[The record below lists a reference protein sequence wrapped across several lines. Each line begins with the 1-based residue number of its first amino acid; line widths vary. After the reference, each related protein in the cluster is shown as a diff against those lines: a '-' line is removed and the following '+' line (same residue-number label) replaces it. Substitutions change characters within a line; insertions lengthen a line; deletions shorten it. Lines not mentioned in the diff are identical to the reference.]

1 MDDLALL
8 DLLECPVCFEKLDA
22 TAKVLPCQH
31 TFCKPCLQRIL
42 KSQKE
47 LRCPECRTLV
57 LCSIEQL
64 PSNLLLIRLLDGVRC
79 GPNITRFGSIQRSG
93 VLSSP
98 ASIRR
103 VPRGLQLHQHRLA
116 TNPRIHM
123 EGVPRAKALYT
134 YRGHNPGE
142 LRFNKGDII
151 MLLRQLDE
159 NWYLGEV
166 NGISGVFPASSVQ
179 VIKHLP
185 LPQPLGRAL
194 YSVDLRSRDKAENKD
209 CLTFHKPNTTARQLL
224 QTSKS
229 HWSPQFKCASLRTA
243 SPKAKGT
250 DSSAFPKVPD
260 SRRKSLRQFSIT
272 TALNTLNRMVHAP
285 AERQVLEISSP
296 VLISSSNPTVATQSS
311 EKAEFPY
318 GTPLQLRA
326 VSSLRVLS
334 TITAVL
340 KYLMQVLVEEASGKQ
355 PPLTQGQQHQ
365 FFSTVKPRSFRMGS
379 SHPARGADAAP
390 QAATPPLTPCL
401 PRCVALHPYVAH
413 GPDELELQK
422 GEGVRVFG
430 KDHDGWLRGMSLV
443 TGRVGIFPSNYVAP
457 LFSRKSNLSDSKM
470 PSLYASWTLS
480 TSSLSSQGSISENGP
495 RQSRAL
501 KPALLPVPITSP
513 GRSTATGQASR
524 RGRGSTRKT
533 RLARFIFSPYLLL
546 WNSCPNTLGKRPG
559 QAGPPVQVAGSLRRP
574 LTAALRP
581 QPFQLYQHVSPQPH
595 SIPPGA
601 GMAEAGTRP
610 NFSHEAS
617 PVLVVRGGESR
628 TPSVCSSVILDAK
641 DPPAKSEAAPKPPAS
656 APPSILVKPDT
667 SRNSSEKHHSPPP
680 PKRHSLQPSPSLPRG
695 RTEPTAM
702 VEALLPEATLP
713 GPELAVL
720 YSPRTSSSPL
730 HQRRALHPKA
740 LSLDLSGQLTFPVK
754 KSYSSI
760 SAN

>member
-79 GPNITRFGSIQRSG
+79 GQNVTRFGSIQRSG

-151 MLLRQLDE
+151 VLLRQLDE

-185 LPQPLGRAL
+185 LPPPLGRAL
-194 YSVDLRSRDKAENKD
+194 YSFDLRSREKTENKD
-209 CLTFHKPNTTARQLL
+209 CLTFHKVTPPHSRGKLGDKAGTFPTLRPNTTARQLL

-243 SPKAKGT
+243 SPKAKGA
-250 DSSAFPKVPD
+250 DSPAFPKVPD

-285 AERQVLEISSP
+285 AERQALEISSP

-318 GTPLQLRA
+318 ATPLQ
-326 VSSLRVLS
+326 VSASYYPAPGSLGHSAAIVTLPH
-334 TITAVL
+334 L
-340 KYLMQVLVEEASGKQ
+340 
-355 PPLTQGQQHQ
+355 QHHI
-365 FFSTVKPRSFRMGS
+365 SAYM
-379 SHPARGADAAP
+379 
-390 QAATPPLTPCL
+390 
-401 PRCVALHPYVAH
+401 CVALNSYMAH

-457 LFSRKSNLSDSKM
+457 LFRKSNLSDSKM

-495 RQSRAL
+495 RQSRPF
-501 KPALLPVPITSP
+501 KPALLPVPVTSP
-513 GRSTATGQASR
+513 GRNAAAAASGQASLR
-524 RGRGSTRKT
+524 RGRGSTRKNGS
-533 RLARFIFSPYLLL
+533 LQ
-546 WNSCPNTLGKRPG
+546 RPG
-559 QAGPPVQVAGSLRRP
+559 QAGTPVQVAGSLRRP
-574 LTAALRP
+574 PTAAVRP
-581 QPFQLYQHVSPQPH
+581 QQLQLYQHVSPQPH

-610 NFSHEAS
+610 NFSQEAS
-617 PVLVVRGGESR
+617 PALVVRGGESR

-667 SRNSSEKHHSPPP
+667 SRNSAEKQVKTVRFQNHSPPP
-680 PKRHSLQPSPSLPRG
+680 PKRHSLQPSPSLPRS
-695 RTEPTAM
+695 RTEPAAAA
-702 VEALLPEATLP
+702 EALLPEASLP

-754 KSYSSI
+754 KNYSSV

>member
-79 GPNITRFGSIQRSG
+79 GQNVTRFGSIQRSG

-151 MLLRQLDE
+151 VLLRQLDE

-185 LPQPLGRAL
+185 LPPPLGRAL
-194 YSVDLRSRDKAENKD
+194 YSFDLRSRDKAENKD
-209 CLTFHKPNTTARQLL
+209 CLTFHKAKLSSHQAVPGVTSEMRYHISFCLFQPNTTVRQLL
-224 QTSKS
+224 QNSKS
-229 HWSPQFKCASLRTA
+229 QWSPQFKSTSLRTA

-250 DSSAFPKVPD
+250 DSPAFPKVPD
-260 SRRKSLRQFSIT
+260 TRRKSLRQFSIT

-285 AERQVLEISSP
+285 TERQALEISSP

-311 EKAEFPY
+311 EKVEVPHSA
-318 GTPLQLRA
+318 PLQ
-326 VSSLRVLS
+326 VSASSYPAPGSLRHSAAIVTLPPLQHHIS
-334 TITAVL
+334 AYMYVRKL
-340 KYLMQVLVEEASGKQ
+340 KYIGGDGSVLFRINCEPQ
-355 PPLTQGQQHQ
+355 LI
-365 FFSTVKPRSFRMGS
+365 FFS
-379 SHPARGADAAP
+379 
-390 QAATPPLTPCL
+390 
-401 PRCVALHPYVAH
+401 
-413 GPDELELQK
+413 
-422 GEGVRVFG
+422 
-430 KDHDGWLRGMSLV
+430 
-443 TGRVGIFPSNYVAP
+443 ISN
-457 LFSRKSNLSDSKM
+457 RKSSLSDSKM

-495 RQSRAL
+495 RQSRPL
-501 KPALLPVPITSP
+501 KPALLPVPIPSP
-513 GRSTATGQASR
+513 GRSAATGQASLR
-524 RGRGSTRKT
+524 RGRGSTRKNGS
-533 RLARFIFSPYLLL
+533 LQ
-546 WNSCPNTLGKRPG
+546 RPG
-559 QAGPPVQVAGSLRRP
+559 QAGMPMQIAGSLRRP
-574 LTAALRP
+574 SAAAVRP
-581 QPFQLYQHVSPQPH
+581 QQFQLYQHISPQLH
-595 SIPPGA
+595 TMPPGA
-601 GMAEAGTRP
+601 GMADTGVRP
-610 NFSHEAS
+610 NFSHDVS
-617 PVLVVRGGESR
+617 PALVVRGGESR

-641 DPPAKSEAAPKPPAS
+641 DPPTKSEAASKPPAS

-667 SRNSSEKHHSPPP
+667 SRNSTEKQVKTVRFQNHSPPP
-680 PKRHSLQPSPSLPRG
+680 PKRH
-695 RTEPTAM
+695 
-702 VEALLPEATLP
+702 
-713 GPELAVL
+713 
-720 YSPRTSSSPL
+720 
-730 HQRRALHPKA
+730 
-740 LSLDLSGQLTFPVK
+740 
-754 KSYSSI
+754 
-760 SAN
+760 

>member
-79 GPNITRFGSIQRSG
+79 GQNVTRFGSIQRSG

-98 ASIRR
+98 ASLRR
-103 VPRGLQLHQHRLA
+103 LPRALQLHQHRLA

-185 LPQPLGRAL
+185 LPPPLGRAL
-194 YSVDLRSRDKAENKD
+194 YSLDLRSRDKTENKD

-243 SPKAKGT
+243 TPKAKGA
-250 DSSAFPKVPD
+250 DSPAFPKVPD

-285 AERQVLEISSP
+285 TERQALEISSP

-318 GTPLQLRA
+318 GTPLQ
-326 VSSLRVLS
+326 VSASYYPVPGSLGHSAAIVTLPH
-334 TITAVL
+334 L
-340 KYLMQVLVEEASGKQ
+340 
-355 PPLTQGQQHQ
+355 QHHV
-365 FFSTVKPRSFRMGS
+365 SAYM
-379 SHPARGADAAP
+379 
-390 QAATPPLTPCL
+390 
-401 PRCVALHPYVAH
+401 CVALHSYVAH

-457 LFSRKSNLSDSKM
+457 LFRKSNLSDSKM

-495 RQSRAL
+495 RQSRPL
-501 KPALLPVPITSP
+501 KPALLPVPVPSP
-513 GRSTATGQASR
+513 GRSTAASGQASLR
-524 RGRGSTRKT
+524 RGRGSMRKNGS
-533 RLARFIFSPYLLL
+533 LQ
-546 WNSCPNTLGKRPG
+546 RPG
-559 QAGPPVQVAGSLRRP
+559 QAGTPVQVAGSLRRP
-574 LTAALRP
+574 PTAAGRP
-581 QPFQLYQHVSPQPH
+581 QQFQLYQHASPQPH

-601 GMAEAGTRP
+601 SMAEAATRP
-610 NFSHEAS
+610 NFSHDAS
-617 PVLVVRGGESR
+617 PALVVRGGESR

-641 DPPAKSEAAPKPPAS
+641 DLPAKSEAVPKPPAS

-667 SRNSSEKHHSPPP
+667 SRNNAEKQVKTVRFQNHSPPP
-680 PKRHSLQPSPSLPRG
+680 PKRHSLQPSPSLLRS
-695 RTEPTAM
+695 RTESAAAVDT
-702 VEALLPEATLP
+702 LLPEAILP
-713 GPELAVL
+713 GPELALL

-754 KSYSSI
+754 KNYSSI

>member
-79 GPNITRFGSIQRSG
+79 GPNVTRFGSIQRSG

-151 MLLRQLDE
+151 VLLRQLDE

-185 LPQPLGRAL
+185 LPPPLGRAL
-194 YSVDLRSRDKAENKD
+194 YTLDLRSRDKTENKD
-209 CLTFHKPNTTARQLL
+209 SLTFHKGKLSSRWAVPGVTSETCHGVSICLFQPNTTARQLL
-224 QTSKS
+224 QTSKG

-250 DSSAFPKVPD
+250 DSPAFPKVPD

-285 AERQVLEISSP
+285 AERQALEISSP

-318 GTPLQLRA
+318 GTPLQVSASYYPAPGSLGHSAAIVTLPHLQHHISASAWFTVPVGSSFIHIPFGLKLRA

-334 TITAVL
+334 TITAAP
-340 KYLMQVLVEEASGKQ
+340 KYLMRALVEEASGKQ
-355 PPLTQGQQHQ
+355 PALTQSQQHQ
-365 FFSTVKPRSFRMGS
+365 
-379 SHPARGADAAP
+379 
-390 QAATPPLTPCL
+390 
-401 PRCVALHPYVAH
+401 
-413 GPDELELQK
+413 
-422 GEGVRVFG
+422 
-430 KDHDGWLRGMSLV
+430 
-443 TGRVGIFPSNYVAP
+443 
-457 LFSRKSNLSDSKM
+457 KSNLSDSKM

-480 TSSLSSQGSISENGP
+480 TASLSSQGSISENGP
-495 RQSRAL
+495 RQSRPL
-501 KPALLPVPITSP
+501 KPALLPVPVTSP
-513 GRSTATGQASR
+513 GRSAAAAASGQASLR
-524 RGRGSTRKT
+524 RGRGSTRKNGS
-533 RLARFIFSPYLLL
+533 LQ
-546 WNSCPNTLGKRPG
+546 RPG
-559 QAGPPVQVAGSLRRP
+559 QAGTPMQVAGSLRRP
-574 LTAALRP
+574 PTAAVRP
-581 QPFQLYQHVSPQPH
+581 QQFQLYQHISPQPH

-610 NFSHEAS
+610 NFSHDAS
-617 PVLVVRGGESR
+617 PALVVRGGESR

-667 SRNSSEKHHSPPP
+667 SRNTAEKQVKTVRFQNHSPPP
-680 PKRHSLQPSPSLPRG
+680 PKRH
-695 RTEPTAM
+695 
-702 VEALLPEATLP
+702 
-713 GPELAVL
+713 
-720 YSPRTSSSPL
+720 
-730 HQRRALHPKA
+730 
-740 LSLDLSGQLTFPVK
+740 
-754 KSYSSI
+754 
-760 SAN
+760 

>member
-79 GPNITRFGSIQRSG
+79 GQNVTRFGSIQRSG

-103 VPRGLQLHQHRLA
+103 IPRGLQLHQHRLA

-123 EGVPRAKALYT
+123 EGVPRARALYT

-151 MLLRQLDE
+151 VLLRQLDE

-194 YSVDLRSRDKAENKD
+194 YSLDLRGRDKAENKD
-209 CLTFHKPNTTARQLL
+209 SLTFHKVPPAAPGHSFPGVQLLKPHHVSLCLPQPNTTAQQLL
-224 QTSKS
+224 QTSKT
-229 HWSPQFKCASLRTA
+229 HWSPQFKSASLRTT
-243 SPKAKGT
+243 SPKAKGV
-250 DSSAFPKVPD
+250 DLPAFPKVPD

-285 AERQVLEISSP
+285 AERPALEISSP

-318 GTPLQLRA
+318 STPVQVSTSYYPAPGPLGPSAAIVTLPHLQHHMPAYLYVRN
-326 VSSLRVLS
+326 
-334 TITAVL
+334 L
-340 KYLMQVLVEEASGKQ
+340 KYFWGKGGCSFLYLLPQ
-355 PPLTQGQQHQ
+355 GDPSPGRMTPSSCWHPPP
-365 FFSTVKPRSFRMGS
+365 FFSF
-379 SHPARGADAAP
+379 
-390 QAATPPLTPCL
+390 
-401 PRCVALHPYVAH
+401 
-413 GPDELELQK
+413 
-422 GEGVRVFG
+422 
-430 KDHDGWLRGMSLV
+430 
-443 TGRVGIFPSNYVAP
+443 SN
-457 LFSRKSNLSDSKM
+457 RKSNLSDSKM
-470 PSLYASWTLS
+470 PSLYTSWTLS
-480 TSSLSSQGSISENGP
+480 TSSLSSQGSMSENGP

-501 KPALLPVPITSP
+501 KPVLLPIPIPSP
-513 GRSTATGQASR
+513 GRSTVGPAALR
-524 RGRGSTRKT
+524 RGRGSARKNGS
-533 RLARFIFSPYLLL
+533 LQ
-546 WNSCPNTLGKRPG
+546 RPG
-559 QAGPPVQVAGSLRRP
+559 QAGTPVQITGSLRRP
-574 LTAALRP
+574 SAAAGRL
-581 QPFQLYQHVSPQPH
+581 QQFQIYPHISSPSH
-595 SIPPGA
+595 SVPPGA
-601 GMAEAGTRP
+601 GTDEATRL

-617 PVLVVRGGESR
+617 PALVIRGGESR

-641 DPPAKSEAAPKPPAS
+641 DPPVKSEAAPKPPAS
-656 APPSILVKPDT
+656 APPSILVKPET
-667 SRNSSEKHHSPPP
+667 CRNSAEKQVKTVRFQNHSPPP
-680 PKRHSLQPSPSLPRG
+680 PKRH
-695 RTEPTAM
+695 
-702 VEALLPEATLP
+702 
-713 GPELAVL
+713 
-720 YSPRTSSSPL
+720 
-730 HQRRALHPKA
+730 
-740 LSLDLSGQLTFPVK
+740 
-754 KSYSSI
+754 
-760 SAN
+760 

>member
-79 GPNITRFGSIQRSG
+79 GQSVTRFGTIQRSG

-185 LPQPLGRAL
+185 LPPPLSRAL
-194 YSVDLRSRDKAENKD
+194 YSCDLRGRDKPEGKD

-243 SPKAKGT
+243 SPKAKGA
-250 DSSAFPKVPD
+250 DSAPFPKVPD
-260 SRRKSLRQFSIT
+260 SRRKSPRPFSIT

-285 AERQVLEISSP
+285 SERQAISSP

-311 EKAEFPY
+311 EKAELPH
-318 GTPLQLRA
+318 GTPLQ
-326 VSSLRVLS
+326 VSASYYPVPGSLGHSAAIVTLPH
-334 TITAVL
+334 L
-340 KYLMQVLVEEASGKQ
+340 
-355 PPLTQGQQHQ
+355 QHHIP
-365 FFSTVKPRSFRMGS
+365 TYM
-379 SHPARGADAAP
+379 
-390 QAATPPLTPCL
+390 
-401 PRCVALHPYVAH
+401 CVALHSYLAH
-413 GPDELELQK
+413 RPEELELQK

-430 KDHDGWLRGMSLV
+430 REQEGWLRGMSLA

-457 LFSRKSNLSDSKM
+457 LFRKSILSDPKM

-501 KPALLPVPITSP
+501 KPVLLPPPVPPP
-513 GRSTATGQASR
+513 GRSGAGAQTALR
-524 RGRGSTRKT
+524 RGRGSTRKNGS
-533 RLARFIFSPYLLL
+533 LQ
-546 WNSCPNTLGKRPG
+546 RPG
-559 QAGPPVQVAGSLRRP
+559 QAGLPP
-574 LTAALRP
+574 
-581 QPFQLYQHVSPQPH
+581 H
-595 SIPPGA
+595 
-601 GMAEAGTRP
+601 
-610 NFSHEAS
+610 
-617 PVLVVRGGESR
+617 RGR
-628 TPSVCSSVILDAK
+628 SSCTTK
-641 DPPAKSEAAPKPPAS
+641 DPPSRSEAAPKPPAS

-667 SRNSSEKHHSPPP
+667 SRSGAEKQVKTVRFQNHSPPP
-680 PKRHSLQPSPSLPRG
+680 PKRHSLQPPALPR
-695 RTEPTAM
+695 
-702 VEALLPEATLP
+702 
-713 GPELAVL
+713 
-720 YSPRTSSSPL
+720 SP
-730 HQRRALHPKA
+730 
-740 LSLDLSGQLTFPVK
+740 
-754 KSYSSI
+754 
-760 SAN
+760 

>member
-79 GPNITRFGSIQRSG
+79 GQNVTRFGSIPRSG

-98 ASIRR
+98 ASLRR

-179 VIKHLP
+179 VIKQLP

-194 YSVDLRSRDKAENKD
+194 YSFDLRSRDKIDNKD
-209 CLTFHKPNTTARQLL
+209 CLAFHKKKGKLSSHRAVPGITSETHHHVSLLSLFQPNTTVRQLL
-224 QTSKS
+224 QTGKS
-229 HWSPQFKCASLRTA
+229 HWSPQFKSASLRTA
-243 SPKAKGT
+243 SPKAKGV
-250 DSSAFPKVPD
+250 DSPAFPKVPD

-285 AERQVLEISSP
+285 TERQVLEISSP

-311 EKAEFPY
+311 EKAELPY
-318 GTPLQLRA
+318 STPVQVSASYYPTSGSLGHSAAIVTLPHLQHHISAYLYVRK
-326 VSSLRVLS
+326 
-334 TITAVL
+334 L
-340 KYLMQVLVEEASGKQ
+340 KYILCERCRCIKTIELPVGQTPAF
-355 PPLTQGQQHQ
+355 LTNPHVWSDLI
-365 FFSTVKPRSFRMGS
+365 FFPV
-379 SHPARGADAAP
+379 
-390 QAATPPLTPCL
+390 
-401 PRCVALHPYVAH
+401 
-413 GPDELELQK
+413 
-422 GEGVRVFG
+422 
-430 KDHDGWLRGMSLV
+430 
-443 TGRVGIFPSNYVAP
+443 SN
-457 LFSRKSNLSDSKM
+457 RKSNLSDSKM
-470 PSLYASWTLS
+470 PSLYTSWTLS
-480 TSSLSSQGSISENGP
+480 TSSLSSQGSISESGP
-495 RQSRAL
+495 RQSSAL
-501 KPALLPVPITSP
+501 KPVLLPVPVTSP
-513 GRSTATGQASR
+513 GRGAAAAPGQASLR
-524 RGRGSTRKT
+524 RGRGSTRKNGS
-533 RLARFIFSPYLLL
+533 LQ
-546 WNSCPNTLGKRPG
+546 RPG
-559 QAGPPVQVAGSLRRP
+559 QAGTPVQVAGSLRRP
-574 LTAALRP
+574 PTAVVRP
-581 QPFQLYQHVSPQPH
+581 QQFQLYQHVSPPLQ
-595 SIPPGA
+595 SSPPGA
-601 GMAEAGTRP
+601 SMVEAGMRP
-610 NFSHEAS
+610 SFSHDAS
-617 PVLVVRGGESR
+617 PALVARGGESR
-628 TPSVCSSVILDAK
+628 SPSVCSSVILDTK

-667 SRNSSEKHHSPPP
+667 SRNSAEKQVKTVRFQNHSPPP
-680 PKRHSLQPSPSLPRG
+680 PKRH
-695 RTEPTAM
+695 
-702 VEALLPEATLP
+702 
-713 GPELAVL
+713 
-720 YSPRTSSSPL
+720 
-730 HQRRALHPKA
+730 
-740 LSLDLSGQLTFPVK
+740 
-754 KSYSSI
+754 
-760 SAN
+760 

>member
-57 LCSIEQL
+57 LCGIEQL

-79 GPNITRFGSIQRSG
+79 GQNVSRFGSIQRSG

-103 VPRGLQLHQHRLA
+103 VPRGLHLHQHRLA

-179 VIKHLP
+179 VIKQLP
-185 LPQPLGRAL
+185 LAPSLGRAL
-194 YSVDLRSRDKAENKD
+194 YSSDPRSRDQPENKD
-209 CLTFHKPNTTARQLL
+209 CLTLHKPSTAARQLL
-224 QTSKS
+224 QSGKS
-229 HWSPQFKCASLRTA
+229 HWAPQFKCASLRAA
-243 SPKAKGT
+243 SPKAKGAEPP
-250 DSSAFPKVPD
+250 AFPKVPD

-285 AERQVLEISSP
+285 AERQALEISSP
-296 VLISSSNPTVATQSS
+296 VLISSSNPSVATQSS
-311 EKAEFPY
+311 EKAEFPS
-318 GTPLQLRA
+318 GSPLQ
-326 VSSLRVLS
+326 VSASYYAAPGSLGHSAAIVTLPHLQHHLS
-334 TITAVL
+334 T
-340 KYLMQVLVEEASGKQ
+340 YM
-355 PPLTQGQQHQ
+355 
-365 FFSTVKPRSFRMGS
+365 
-379 SHPARGADAAP
+379 
-390 QAATPPLTPCL
+390 
-401 PRCVALHPYVAH
+401 CVALHSYVAH

-443 TGRVGIFPSNYVAP
+443 TGRVGIFPSNYIAP
-457 LFSRKSNLSDSKM
+457 LFRKANLSDSKM

-501 KPALLPVPITSP
+501 KPALLPVPVPSP
-513 GRSTATGQASR
+513 GRSAAAVGQASLR
-524 RGRGSTRKT
+524 RGRGSTRKNGS
-533 RLARFIFSPYLLL
+533 LQ
-546 WNSCPNTLGKRPG
+546 RPG
-559 QAGPPVQVAGSLRRP
+559 QSGTPVQVTSSLRRP
-574 LTAALRP
+574 PAAALRP
-581 QPFQLYQHVSPQPH
+581 QQFQLYQHISPQPL
-595 SIPPGA
+595 SVPPGA
-601 GMAEAGTRP
+601 GTAEATTRT
-610 NFSHEAS
+610 NFSHDASS
-617 PVLVVRGGESR
+617 PVLVVRGLESR
-628 TPSVCSSVILDAK
+628 TPSVCSSIILDAR
-641 DPPAKSEAAPKPPAS
+641 DLPAKSEAAPKPPAS

-667 SRNSSEKHHSPPP
+667 SRNGAEK
-680 PKRHSLQPSPSLPRG
+680 
-695 RTEPTAM
+695 
-702 VEALLPEATLP
+702 
-713 GPELAVL
+713 
-720 YSPRTSSSPL
+720 
-730 HQRRALHPKA
+730 
-740 LSLDLSGQLTFPVK
+740 
-754 KSYSSI
+754 
-760 SAN
+760 

>member
-79 GPNITRFGSIQRSG
+79 GPNVTRFGSIQRSG

-151 MLLRQLDE
+151 VLLRQLDE

-185 LPQPLGRAL
+185 LPPPLGRAL
-194 YSVDLRSRDKAENKD
+194 YSFDLRSRDKTENKD
-209 CLTFHKPNTTARQLL
+209 CLPFHKPNTTARQLL

-243 SPKAKGT
+243 SPKAKGA
-250 DSSAFPKVPD
+250 DSPAFPKVPD

-285 AERQVLEISSP
+285 AERQALEISSP

-311 EKAEFPY
+311 EKAEFAY
-318 GTPLQLRA
+318 STPLQ
-326 VSSLRVLS
+326 VSASYYPAPGSLGHSAAIVTLPH
-334 TITAVL
+334 L
-340 KYLMQVLVEEASGKQ
+340 
-355 PPLTQGQQHQ
+355 QHHV
-365 FFSTVKPRSFRMGS
+365 SAYM
-379 SHPARGADAAP
+379 
-390 QAATPPLTPCL
+390 
-401 PRCVALHPYVAH
+401 CVALHSYMAH

-457 LFSRKSNLSDSKM
+457 LFRKSNLSDSKM

-495 RQSRAL
+495 RQSRPL
-501 KPALLPVPITSP
+501 KPALLPVPVTSP
-513 GRSTATGQASR
+513 GRSAAAAASGQASLR
-524 RGRGSTRKT
+524 RGRGSTRKNGS
-533 RLARFIFSPYLLL
+533 LQ
-546 WNSCPNTLGKRPG
+546 RPG
-559 QAGPPVQVAGSLRRP
+559 QAGTPVLVAGSLRRP
-574 LTAALRP
+574 PTAAARP
-581 QPFQLYQHVSPQPH
+581 QQFQLYQHVSSQPH

-601 GMAEAGTRP
+601 GTAEAGTRP
-610 NFSHEAS
+610 NFSHDAS
-617 PVLVVRGGESR
+617 PALVVRGGESR

-667 SRNSSEKHHSPPP
+667 SRNSAEKQVKTVRFQNHSPPP

-695 RTEPTAM
+695 RTEPAAAA
-702 VEALLPEATLP
+702 EALLPEASLP

-720 YSPRTSSSPL
+720 YSPRASSSPL

-754 KSYSSI
+754 KNYSSI

>member
-79 GPNITRFGSIQRSG
+79 GQNVTRFGSIQRSG

-103 VPRGLQLHQHRLA
+103 VPRALQLHQHRLA

-151 MLLRQLDE
+151 VLLRQLDE

-185 LPQPLGRAL
+185 LPAPLGRAL
-194 YSVDLRSRDKAENKD
+194 YSLDLRSRDKTENKD
-209 CLTFHKPNTTARQLL
+209 CLTFHKVTALHSSRGLGDADCAGRLWVSSANTTARQLL
-224 QTSKS
+224 QTTKTP
-229 HWSPQFKCASLRTA
+229 WSPQFKCASLRTA
-243 SPKAKGT
+243 SPKAKGA
-250 DSSAFPKVPD
+250 DPPAFPKAPD

-285 AERQVLEISSP
+285 AERQALEISSP
-296 VLISSSNPTVATQSS
+296 VLISSSNPSVATQGS
-311 EKAEFPY
+311 ERAELPY
-318 GTPLQLRA
+318 GTPLQVSATYYPAPGPLGHSAAIVTLPHLQHHISAYMYVRKPKYA
-326 VSSLRVLS
+326 GGGTSSSLWATSCSPDIPSPVP
-334 TITAVL
+334 A
-340 KYLMQVLVEEASGKQ
+340 Y
-355 PPLTQGQQHQ
+355 
-365 FFSTVKPRSFRMGS
+365 FSPVSIRKP
-379 SHPARGADAAP
+379 
-390 QAATPPLTPCL
+390 
-401 PRCVALHPYVAH
+401 
-413 GPDELELQK
+413 
-422 GEGVRVFG
+422 
-430 KDHDGWLRGMSLV
+430 
-443 TGRVGIFPSNYVAP
+443 
-457 LFSRKSNLSDSKM
+457 NLSDSKM

-501 KPALLPVPITSP
+501 KPALLPVPVTSP
-513 GRSTATGQASR
+513 GRSAAAAGQASLR
-524 RGRGSTRKT
+524 RGRGSTRKNGS
-533 RLARFIFSPYLLL
+533 LQ
-546 WNSCPNTLGKRPG
+546 RPG
-559 QAGPPVQVAGSLRRP
+559 QAGTPVHVAGSLRRP
-574 LTAALRP
+574 AMATLRP
-581 QPFQLYQHVSPQPH
+581 QPFQLYQPGSPQLH

-601 GMAEAGTRP
+601 GMEAGMRP
-610 NFSHEAS
+610 SFSHEAS
-617 PVLVVRGGESR
+617 PALTVRGGESR
-628 TPSVCSSVILDAK
+628 TPSVCSSVILDAR
-641 DPPAKSEAAPKPPAS
+641 DPPARSEAAPKPPAS

-667 SRNSSEKHHSPPP
+667 SRNNTEKQVKTVRFQNPSPPP
-680 PKRHSLQPSPSLPRG
+680 PKRH
-695 RTEPTAM
+695 
-702 VEALLPEATLP
+702 
-713 GPELAVL
+713 
-720 YSPRTSSSPL
+720 
-730 HQRRALHPKA
+730 
-740 LSLDLSGQLTFPVK
+740 
-754 KSYSSI
+754 
-760 SAN
+760 

>member
-79 GPNITRFGSIQRSG
+79 GPNVTRFGSIQRSG

-185 LPQPLGRAL
+185 LPPPLSRAL
-194 YSVDLRSRDKAENKD
+194 YSFDLRSRDKTENKD

-243 SPKAKGT
+243 SPKAKGA
-250 DSSAFPKVPD
+250 DSTAFPKVPD

-285 AERQVLEISSP
+285 AERQALEISSP

-318 GTPLQLRA
+318 STPLQ
-326 VSSLRVLS
+326 VSASYYPVPGSLGHSAAIVTLPH
-334 TITAVL
+334 L
-340 KYLMQVLVEEASGKQ
+340 
-355 PPLTQGQQHQ
+355 QHHI
-365 FFSTVKPRSFRMGS
+365 SAYM
-379 SHPARGADAAP
+379 
-390 QAATPPLTPCL
+390 
-401 PRCVALHPYVAH
+401 CVALHSYVAH

-430 KDHDGWLRGMSLV
+430 KDHDGWLWGMSLV

-457 LFSRKSNLSDSKM
+457 LFRKSNLSDSKM

-495 RQSRAL
+495 RQSRPL
-501 KPALLPVPITSP
+501 KPVLLPVPITSP
-513 GRSTATGQASR
+513 GRSAAAAASGQASLR
-524 RGRGSTRKT
+524 RGRGSTRKNGS
-533 RLARFIFSPYLLL
+533 LQ
-546 WNSCPNTLGKRPG
+546 RPG
-559 QAGPPVQVAGSLRRP
+559 QAGTPVQVAGSLRRP
-574 LTAALRP
+574 PTAAVRP
-581 QPFQLYQHVSPQPH
+581 QQFQLYQHVSPQPH

-610 NFSHEAS
+610 NFSHDVS
-617 PVLVVRGGESR
+617 PALVVRGGESR

-667 SRNSSEKHHSPPP
+667 SRNSAEKQVKTVRFQNHSPPP
-680 PKRHSLQPSPSLPRG
+680 PKRHSLQPSPSLPRS
-695 RTEPTAM
+695 RTEPAAAA
-702 VEALLPEATLP
+702 EALLPEASLP

-730 HQRRALHPKA
+730 HQRRVLHPKA

-754 KSYSSI
+754 KNYSSI

>member
-79 GPNITRFGSIQRSG
+79 GQNVTRFGSIQRSG

-98 ASIRR
+98 ASLRR
-103 VPRGLQLHQHRLA
+103 VPRALQLHQHRLA

-151 MLLRQLDE
+151 VLLRQLDE

-185 LPQPLGRAL
+185 LPPPLGRAL
-194 YSVDLRSRDKAENKD
+194 YSLDLRSRDKTENKD
-209 CLTFHKPNTTARQLL
+209 CLTFHKRGKRENWAVPGVTSEPCHHVSLCLFQPNTTARQLL
-224 QTSKS
+224 QSSKS

-243 SPKAKGT
+243 SPKAKGA
-250 DSSAFPKVPD
+250 DSPAFPKVPD

-285 AERQVLEISSP
+285 AERQALEISSP

-318 GTPLQLRA
+318 GTPLQ
-326 VSSLRVLS
+326 VSASYYPVPGSLGHSAAIVTLPHLQHHVSAYMYVRK
-334 TITAVL
+334 L
-340 KYLMQVLVEEASGKQ
+340 KYAGGSVISRTFSLGLSSPGFSRSGR
-355 PPLTQGQQHQ
+355 GR
-365 FFSTVKPRSFRMGS
+365 RSR
-379 SHPARGADAAP
+379 AW
-390 QAATPPLTPCL
+390 L
-401 PRCVALHPYVAH
+401 PRAQSHAGMDVAGLS
-413 GPDELELQK
+413 
-422 GEGVRVFG
+422 
-430 KDHDGWLRGMSLV
+430 RG
-443 TGRVGIFPSNYVAP
+443 
-457 LFSRKSNLSDSKM
+457 KSNLSDSKM

-495 RQSRAL
+495 RQSRPL
-501 KPALLPVPITSP
+501 KPALLPVPIPSP
-513 GRSTATGQASR
+513 GRSAAASGQASLR
-524 RGRGSTRKT
+524 RGRGSTRKNGS
-533 RLARFIFSPYLLL
+533 LQ
-546 WNSCPNTLGKRPG
+546 RPG
-559 QAGPPVQVAGSLRRP
+559 QAGTPVQVAGSLRRP
-574 LTAALRP
+574 PTAAGRP
-581 QPFQLYQHVSPQPH
+581 QQFQLYHHASPQPQ

-601 GMAEAGTRP
+601 GMAEAATRS
-610 NFSHEAS
+610 NFSHDAS
-617 PVLVVRGGESR
+617 PSLVVRGGESR

-667 SRNSSEKHHSPPP
+667 SRNNAEKQVKTVRFQNHSPPP
-680 PKRHSLQPSPSLPRG
+680 PKRH
-695 RTEPTAM
+695 
-702 VEALLPEATLP
+702 
-713 GPELAVL
+713 
-720 YSPRTSSSPL
+720 
-730 HQRRALHPKA
+730 
-740 LSLDLSGQLTFPVK
+740 
-754 KSYSSI
+754 
-760 SAN
+760 

>member
-79 GPNITRFGSIQRSG
+79 GPNVTRFGSIQRSG

-151 MLLRQLDE
+151 VLLRQLDE

-185 LPQPLGRAL
+185 LAPPLGRAL
-194 YSVDLRSRDKAENKD
+194 YSFDLRSRDKTENKD
-209 CLTFHKPNTTARQLL
+209 CLTFHKVTPPRSSQGLDVISETRHRVSLCLFQPNTTARQLL

-243 SPKAKGT
+243 SPKAKGA
-250 DSSAFPKVPD
+250 DSPAFPKVPD

-285 AERQVLEISSP
+285 AERQALEISSP

-318 GTPLQLRA
+318 GTPLQVSASYYPTPGSLGHSAAIVTLPHLQHHISAYMYKPSMGSALFSIPAGSSFIHIPFGLKLQA

-334 TITAVL
+334 TIMAAP
-340 KYLMQVLVEEASGKQ
+340 KYLMRVLVEEASGKQ
-355 PPLTQGQQHQ
+355 PPLTQSQQHQ
-365 FFSTVKPRSFRMGS
+365 KS
-379 SHPARGADAAP
+379 S
-390 QAATPPLTPCL
+390 
-401 PRCVALHPYVAH
+401 
-413 GPDELELQK
+413 
-422 GEGVRVFG
+422 
-430 KDHDGWLRGMSLV
+430 
-443 TGRVGIFPSNYVAP
+443 
-457 LFSRKSNLSDSKM
+457 LSDAKM
-470 PSLYASWTLS
+470 PSLYTSWTLS
-480 TSSLSSQGSISENGP
+480 TSSLSSQGSISENSP
-495 RQSRAL
+495 RQSRPL
-501 KPALLPVPITSP
+501 KPALLPVPITSAV
-513 GRSTATGQASR
+513 RTTAAAASGQASLR
-524 RGRGSTRKT
+524 RGRGSTRKNGS
-533 RLARFIFSPYLLL
+533 LQ
-546 WNSCPNTLGKRPG
+546 RPG
-559 QAGPPVQVAGSLRRP
+559 QAGTPVQVAGSLRRP
-574 LTAALRP
+574 PTAAARP
-581 QPFQLYQHVSPQPH
+581 QQFQLYQNVSPQPH

-601 GMAEAGTRP
+601 GVAEAGTRP
-610 NFSHEAS
+610 NFSHDAS
-617 PVLVVRGGESR
+617 PALVVRGGESR

-667 SRNSSEKHHSPPP
+667 SRNSTEKQVKTVRFQNHSPPP
-680 PKRHSLQPSPSLPRG
+680 PKRH
-695 RTEPTAM
+695 
-702 VEALLPEATLP
+702 
-713 GPELAVL
+713 
-720 YSPRTSSSPL
+720 
-730 HQRRALHPKA
+730 
-740 LSLDLSGQLTFPVK
+740 
-754 KSYSSI
+754 
-760 SAN
+760 

>member
-79 GPNITRFGSIQRSG
+79 GQNVTRFGSIQRSG

-123 EGVPRAKALYT
+123 EGVPRARALYT
-134 YRGHNPGE
+134 YRGHSPGE
-142 LRFNKGDII
+142 LRFNKGDTIV
-151 MLLRQLDE
+151 LLRQLDE
-159 NWYLGEV
+159 NWYLGEA
-166 NGISGVFPASSVQ
+166 NGTSGVFPASSVQ

-185 LPQPLGRAL
+185 LPRPLYGL
-194 YSVDLRSRDKAENKD
+194 DLRSRDKAENKD
-209 CLTFHKPNTTARQLL
+209 SLTFHKPSAPTQQLL
-224 QTSKS
+224 QATKS
-229 HWSPQFKCASLRTA
+229 HWSPQFKGASLRTA
-243 SPKAKGT
+243 SPKAKAA
-250 DSSAFPKVPD
+250 DSVAFPKVPD

-285 AERQVLEISSP
+285 ADRPVLEISSP

-318 GTPLQLRA
+318 GTPLQ
-326 VSSLRVLS
+326 VSTSYYPTPAPLGPPAAIVTLPHLQHHGP
-334 TITAVL
+334 A
-340 KYLMQVLVEEASGKQ
+340 YL
-355 PPLTQGQQHQ
+355 
-365 FFSTVKPRSFRMGS
+365 
-379 SHPARGADAAP
+379 
-390 QAATPPLTPCL
+390 
-401 PRCVALHPYVAH
+401 CVALHSYAAH

-430 KDHDGWLRGMSLV
+430 KDQDGWLRGMSLA
-443 TGRVGIFPSNYVAP
+443 TGRVGLFPSNYVAP
-457 LFSRKSNLSDSKM
+457 LFRKSSLSDSKM
-470 PSLYASWTLS
+470 PSLYTSWTLS
-480 TSSLSSQGSISENGP
+480 TSSLSSQGSMSENGP

-501 KPALLPVPITSP
+501 RPVLLPVPIPSP
-513 GRSTATGQASR
+513 GRSAAGPAPLR
-524 RGRGSTRKT
+524 RGRGSTRKNGS
-533 RLARFIFSPYLLL
+533 LQ
-546 WNSCPNTLGKRPG
+546 RPG
-559 QAGPPVQVAGSLRRP
+559 QAGTPVQITGSLRRP
-574 LTAALRP
+574 SAAGRP
-581 QPFQLYQHVSPQPH
+581 QQFQLYPHVSSPPH
-595 SIPPGA
+595 SISPGA
-601 GMAEAGTRP
+601 GMDEATRP

-617 PVLVVRGGESR
+617 PVLLVRGGESR
-628 TPSVCSSVILDAK
+628 TPSVCSSVILDVK
-641 DPPAKSEAAPKPPAS
+641 DPPVKSEAAPKPPAS
-656 APPSILVKPDT
+656 APPSILVKPET
-667 SRNSSEKHHSPPP
+667 SRNSAEKQVKTVRFQNHSPPP
-680 PKRHSLQPSPSLPRG
+680 PKRHSLQPSPSLLRS
-695 RTEPTAM
+695 RTEPGP
-702 VEALLPEATLP
+702 EGLLPEAGL
-713 GPELAVL
+713 GPELLVL
-720 YSPRTSSSPL
+720 YSPRLGSSPL
-730 HQRRALHPKA
+730 HPRRALHPKA
-740 LSLDLSGQLTFPVK
+740 LSLDLSGQLTFPIK